1 MEDKRF
7 VQKGTKPHNV
17 SIENREKMS
26 ITGVVNVISFDE
38 ESVIVETEM
47 GILTVRGQGLHINKL
62 NLDEGQVSLD
72 GEIINLNYSE
82 KGGLVSKSGG
92 FISRMFR

>member
-7 VQKGTKPHNV
+7 VSKGIKPHNV
-17 SIENREKMS
+17 SIENREKMN
-26 ITGVVNVISFDE
+26 ITGVLNVISFDE

-72 GEIINLNYSE
+72 GEIVNLNYSE
-82 KGGLVSKSGG
+82 KGGIVSKSGG

>member
-7 VQKGTKPHNV
+7 VSKGIKPHNV
-17 SIENREKMS
+17 SIENREKMN
-26 ITGVVNVISFDE
+26 ITGVLNVISFDE
-38 ESVIVETEM
+38 ESVIMETEM

-72 GEIINLNYSE
+72 GEIVNLNYSE
-82 KGGLVSKSGG
+82 KGGIVSKSGG

>member
-1 MEDKRF
+1 
-7 VQKGTKPHNV
+7 
-17 SIENREKMS
+17 
-26 ITGVVNVISFDE
+26 
-38 ESVIVETEM
+38 M

-62 NLDEGQVSLD
+62 NLDEGQVALD
-72 GEIINLNYSE
+72 GEIVNLNYSE

>member
-82 KGGLVSKSGG
+82 KGGFVSKSGG